1 MLIFRAACQRGEMWD
16 LNEPAYVVVAH
27 GVHVVLQVTL
37 PVVGQ
42 DDPAQLPVSSEVEA
56 GVGRE
61 HEQTGDVP
69 PADLIL
75 GSKRRNS
82 SG

>member
-1 MLIFRAACQRGEMWD
+1 MTYI
-16 LNEPAYVVVAH
+16 VVAH

-42 DDPAQLPVSSEVEA
+42 DDAAQFSVSGEVEPSVGGEHQQA
-56 GVGRE
+56 G
-61 HEQTGDVP
+61 HVP

-75 GSKRRNS
+75 GRQTERDLALIL
-82 SG
+82 